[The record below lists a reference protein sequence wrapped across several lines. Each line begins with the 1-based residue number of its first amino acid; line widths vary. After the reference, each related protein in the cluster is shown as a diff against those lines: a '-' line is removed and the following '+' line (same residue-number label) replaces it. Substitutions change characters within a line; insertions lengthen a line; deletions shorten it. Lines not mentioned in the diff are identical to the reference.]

1 MSETVLSL
9 NGFTLSVSGEN
20 VLEDVTLDIPGG
32 SIALVQGVRGSGKS
46 ALMRSFIHLN
56 EELFDNVSFTG
67 SIRLFG

>member
-56 EELFDNVSFTG
+56 EELFDNVSFT
-67 SIRLFG
+67 